1 MGNTGVTG
9 KKRLA
14 ITLGGVAVV
23 FVLLV
28 LRLFW
33 VMVIDGP
40 ELREKALTQQTQD
53 TSLTASRG
61 AITDASGVVLAQS
74 GTAYKVLLNPYQL
87 SLEKYEDDKPRVAL
101 ELSEILEMDYNYVWS
116 QVEKKNSAGVY
127 YKEVILKRQV
137 EREVVDVLNS
147 RELGP
152 GVYTA
157 IDSKRYYP
165 NGSLFSQLLGFTT
178 IDGVG
183 QSGLEQKYDKY
194 LGGEDGRMITET
206 DAVGSALA
214 YGAQEIIEPV
224 NGYDVV
230 LTTDSAIQSFLEKAL
245 KEALE
250 VNQAESAQGIIM
262 NCKTG
267 GLVAL
272 SSQPDYDP
280 NRPPRDDIATL
291 NALSRNRLVSD
302 SYEPGST
309 FKIITL
315 SSALD
320 SGAVDLNSSYTCNGY
335 HIVNGERI
343 KCWKAGGHGSQNLV
357 KAVQNSCNPAFMQ
370 MAQAM
375 GTEKFYDYIY
385 AFGFG
390 STTGSGISGE
400 TSGIVTHQKYITEN
414 TLARIGFGQSI
425 AVSPIQLAAAVSA
438 AVNGGE
444 LLQPY
449 VVDRIVSESGEVILQ
464 NAPTIVRRVISEETS
479 ATVREILES
488 VVAEGSGKN
497 AAIPGYRVGGKTGT
511 AQKYEDG
518 KIADGKLIASF
529 IGFAPADDPQYVCL
543 ILVDE
548 PKVGTIFGS
557 TVAAPFVKQ
566 VMEETLRHYGYLP
579 TESTETVS
587 VPDLVGM
594 TIAEA
599 KDALKANGLGA
610 VYQDEAADIVTA
622 QVAAPNEIVQKG
634 SEVLLYTDNTG
645 IEITEE
651 DVETATVP
659 NVIGRTRLSANDELA
674 KEGLKILIDP
684 PDQTGIAF
692 RQFPE
697 AGTKVER
704 GTEVLVEFENA
715 ATASVPGNE

>member
-1 MGNTGVTG
+1 MGGTGVAA

-14 ITLGGVAVV
+14 ITLAGVAVA
-23 FVLLV
+23 FLLLIV
-28 LRLFW
+28 RLFW
-33 VMVIDGP
+33 IMIVQGP
-40 ELREKALTQQTQD
+40 ELSEKALLQQTQD
-53 TSLTASRG
+53 TSLTAYRG
-61 AITDASGVVLAQS
+61 SITDAGGVVLAQS
-74 GTAYKVLLNPYQL
+74 GTAYKVMLNPSQL
-87 SLEKYEDDKPRVAL
+87 CSAKYKDDNDRVAL
-101 ELSEILEMDYNYVWS
+101 ELSEILQMDYDYVYS
-116 QVEKKNSAGVY
+116 QVQKQNSKGEY
-127 YKEVILKRQV
+127 YREVILKRQV
-137 EREVVDVLNS
+137 EREAVDAINN
-147 RELGP
+147 RQLGP
-152 GVYTA
+152 GVYMT

-194 LGGEDGRMITET
+194 LAGEDGRMITET

-245 KEALE
+245 KEALV
-250 VNQAESAQGIIM
+250 VNQAETAQGVVI

-267 GLVAL
+267 AIAAL

-280 NRPPRDDIATL
+280 NSPPRDDIATL
-291 NALSRNRLVSD
+291 NALSRNRVVSD
-302 SYEPGST
+302 NYEPGST
-309 FKIITL
+309 FKIVTL
-315 SSALD
+315 ASVLD
-320 SGAVDLNSSYTCNGY
+320 SGAVDLSTGYYCPGY
-335 HIVNGERI
+335 HMVNGERI
-343 KCWKAGGHGSQNLV
+343 KCWKSGGHGSETLK

-370 MAQAM
+370 MALAM
-375 GTEKFYDYIY
+375 GADTFYDYIY

-390 STTGSGISGE
+390 TTTASGISGE
-400 TSGIVTHQKYITEN
+400 TSGIVTHQKYMTEN

-425 AVSPIQLAAAVSA
+425 AVSPIQLATAAAA

-444 LLQPY
+444 LMQPY
-449 VVDRIVSESGEVILQ
+449 IVDRIVSQSGEVILQ
-464 NAPTIVRRVISEETS
+464 NSPTAVRRVISSETS
-479 ATVREILES
+479 AKVRDLLES
-488 VVAEGSGKN
+488 VVAEGSGRN

-518 KIADGKLIASF
+518 KVAEGKLIASF
-529 IGFAPADDPQYVCL
+529 IGFAPADDPEYVCL

-579 TESTETVS
+579 TESVETVS

-594 TIAEA
+594 TIDEA
-599 KDALKANGLGA
+599 KAALKANGLSA
-610 VYQDEAADIVTA
+610 VYQDDGADIVTA
-622 QVAAPNEIVQKG
+622 QVSAANEIVQKG
-634 SEVLLYTDNTG
+634 SEVLLYTDHTG
-645 IEITEE
+645 IEITEAE
-651 DVETATVP
+651 AEMVTVP

-674 KEGLKILIDP
+674 KYGLKILIDP
-684 PDQTGIAF
+684 PDQSGVAF
-692 RQFPE
+692 RQYPE
-697 AGTKVER
+697 AGTKVEI

-715 ATASVPGNE
+715 ATASIGGTE